1 MFELTW
7 TPMSVAEYA
16 DYERRVNGQSLCWV
30 GRVWW
35 HRVRPL
41 FYRPLFLHES
51 LDGEAPLPAWASALG
66 GAQYPVPPGTPANS
80 SVHLLVHERSAS
92 YSLEDLPPNSRRYA
106 RRGLQAFTIEAVPDA
121 ETLTRLGHPVYLDFL
136 SRTGYRFNARR
147 RDPERFRA
155 WAEALYRFPKVRI
168 LGAFQG
174 SELAAVLICFQ
185 VRDVVYYSTQF
196 GNQTALKNNANDLL
210 LHTVKVGVARSPD
223 VRVLFA
229 ATAGMPRSWPGRI
242 DGSERGCPGR

>member
-1 MFELTW
+1 
-7 TPMSVAEYA
+7 
-16 DYERRVNGQSLCWV
+16 
-30 GRVWW
+30 
-35 HRVRPL
+35 
-41 FYRPLFLHES
+41 
-51 LDGEAPLPAWASALG
+51 
-66 GAQYPVPPGTPANS
+66 
-80 SVHLLVHERSAS
+80 
-92 YSLEDLPPNSRRYA
+92 
-106 RRGLQAFTIEAVPDA
+106 VPDA

-229 ATAGMPRSWPGRI
+229 ATAGMPRGLDGFYLQRGFQRRSSPARLRGNPLTLAALRLFFPKACGKLAWSSQQPRAEESSPVAPGPPAQTSGAPKPVRALRL
-242 DGSERGCPGR
+242 ERGAVPPAP